1 MLKTRFS
8 KRRLDEW
15 IQNWEKRLRD
25 RKTDAS
31 SRITN
36 ISADWIDEK
45 KIERDFD
52 GKKKERIQEQGYKWI
67 TGERE
72 LN

>member
-15 IQNWEKRLRD
+15 VQNWEKRLRD
-25 RKTDAS
+25 RKIDAS
-31 SRITN
+31 LRITN
-36 ISADWIDEK
+36 ILIDWIDEK
-45 KIERDFD
+45 KIERDFY
-52 GKKKERIQEQGYKWI
+52 GKKIERIQEQGYKWI
-67 TGERE
+67 AGERE